1 MLNSSGNDLIS
12 FNNKESL
19 SRKTYDIIKTS
30 IAHLIKSENTTRELY
45 TFNHRELVNF
55 IKSHMNKLSSIQN
68 RIEVYKDYLNSL
80 VGLSWEA
87 YQQGIEIKK
96 KNDETNTDN

>member
-1 MLNSSGNDLIS
+1 MDKSIDSNA
-12 FNNKESL
+12 
-19 SRKTYDIIKTS
+19 IKGVMYLEQS
-30 IAHLIKSENTTRELY
+30 IGAVDNIQNLYYEELRIAE
-45 TFNHRELVNF
+45 TKGDTELVNF

>member
-1 MLNSSGNDLIS
+1 MNKLDKSIDSNAIKGVMYLEHAVSSVDNLQ
-12 FNNKESL
+12 NLYEEEL
-19 SRKTYDIIKTS
+19 R
-30 IAHLIKSENTTRELY
+30 IAETKGDTEL
-45 TFNHRELVNF
+45 TEF
-55 IKSHMNKLSSIQN
+55 IKSHLNKLSSIQN

-96 KNDETNTDN
+96 KNDETNTDY